1 MFGEEQVNSLIPIKD
16 KSKPIDERANEVI
29 TYAISNLL
37 DNNTIKDN
45 LSDNYDISE
54 IPLSL
59 QDTVKQVMNNRN
71 DENKRNEQRG

>member
-1 MFGEEQVNSLIPIKD
+1 MFGEEKVNSLIPIKD
-16 KSKPIDERANEVI
+16 KSKPIDERANEAI

-59 QDTVKQVMNNRN
+59 QDTVKQEINNINDENNRN
-71 DENKRNEQRG
+71 E